1 METSYLHHSHNSA
14 NEDDETEND
23 GENDSQTALVKA
35 CNTSHQDMGKSYH
48 LPTPPSSMM
57 MMMVNVMK
65 KKQGISCSNNISHES
80 LGSQEKMQKISSN
93 FLLHETWFHS

>member
-23 GENDSQTALVKA
+23 GENDSQTIPPKA

-48 LPTPPSSMM
+48 LPPPIIYDDDD
-57 MMMVNVMK
+57 
-65 KKQGISCSNNISHES
+65 GERD
-80 LGSQEKMQKISSN
+80 EE
-93 FLLHETWFHS
+93 ETRNKLFQ